1 MELNV
6 WLISLAIADM
16 IAKQSEE
23 SNMKKTP
30 LLA

>member
-1 MELNV
+1 LKV
-6 WLISLAIADM
+6 WLISFAIADM

-30 LLA
+30 LLE